1 MRRQEATALSEMS
14 FVQGVSILSLM
25 MIFDFFFFFLG
36 GTIQGLISD
45 VLQKRAPVLAISLL
59 FAVGSLF
66 GYSREYAFAVQ

>member
-1 MRRQEATALSEMS
+1 MLMIRQEAPALGEMS
-14 FVQGVSILSLM
+14 FVRRYSHPD
-25 MIFDFFFFFLG
+25 DFFFFFFAG